1 MNLIEQIE
9 SQYETKGV
17 HHSPLEGQARV
28 EAAQQVWKGESSF
41 SSTVLAMGWLLKV
54 SRFAFSSIKISLIH
68 CD

>member
-17 HHSPLEGQARV
+17 HHSPLEGQARI

-54 SRFAFSSIKISLIH
+54 SCSTISMIMIAVVH
-68 CD
+68 WH